1 MDQWSKYNK
10 EAKTI
15 KLLEDNTGVNLHDL
29 KFGKGSLNIKT
40 EVKATKD
47 KEAKLDFTKKN
58 FFNLCIKGHYLKS
71 GEKLE
76 NGRKFFQI
84 VYLIKGLIPKH
95 IKKKNSY
102 IPTTKNKQPI

>member
-1 MDQWSKYNK
+1 MDQWPKYNK

-47 KEAKLDFTKKN
+47 KETKLDFTKKN
-58 FFNLCIKGHYLKS
+58 FFNLCIKGHY
-71 GEKLE
+71 
-76 NGRKFFQI
+76 
-84 VYLIKGLIPKH
+84 
-95 IKKKNSY
+95 
-102 IPTTKNKQPI
+102 